1 MQKPITKSLFVDYCD
16 FEKLARWKVNNS
28 EVYKKIRKIESEEQ
42 EEHIMSI
49 GQAVEELVKKYLT
62 LKYQSVPVN
71 LMPEVKSD
79 KEIVDEEDEEQE
91 DFVYFPKGGVD
102 PWTVITHNTR
112 ATLEAIHNKEKIL
125 YQPGFMIDGCFVRA
139 DFMVLQDNGQYD
151 LIEVKAKSGIRK
163 EVSHEGNKS
172 KIGEIDDKFKNDTSF
187 QKWVINKTLEKE
199 GLPLL
204 GDVYL
209 YYLNKEYIKNGEID
223 PEQLVAKDQM
233 GIQTS
238 VLIAGEKKDK
248 EINRVDQFIAPQTIE
263 KLVEIMKKE
272 LRLSEEDFNKIHIF
286 PGNKYLNYFG
296 KKPNFGTICA
306 IPKMHYSKAPVVQN
320 LYFKDRLNL
329 LDLTEEEKDGFNSA
343 DSLGSVREFIER
355 YIHCTKTE
363 EVIIDK
369 DSIRKIIGDFKYP
382 ICFYDYETISVPIP
396 LFDNSYAYQQVPV
409 QYSLHKY
416 YEDGRM
422 EHFGGVL
429 VGQGERKIELIN
441 IENNPNQVESESEKI
456 ISGSYKDLLQ
466 ELLND
471 IGGHIDNS
479 TFIVWY
485 KPFENT
491 RNKEV
496 GKIFTD
502 IQDSFLK
509 INESTYDLMEIFSQN
524 FYFDLEFHGSNSIK
538 KVLPVMVPSMTYEG
552 MKVGN
557 GGVAMQKLE
566 KLINGEISDSTIR
579 MEAIKSLLLYC
590 GQDSLAMVKIF
601 ESLEKV

>member
-1 MQKPITKSLFVDYCD
+1 MKPITKSLFVDYCD

-62 LKYQSVPVN
+62 LKYQSIPVN

-91 DFVYFPKGGVD
+91 DFVYFPKWWVD
-102 PWTVITHNTR
+102 PWAVITHNVR

-139 DFMVLQDNGQYD
+139 DFMVLQDNGLYD

-172 KIGEIDDKFKNDTSF
+172 KVWEIDDKFKNDTSF
-187 QKWVINKTLEKE
+187 QKWVINKALEKE

-204 GDVYL
+204 WDVYL
-209 YYLNKEYIKNGEID
+209 YYLNKEYIKNWEID
-223 PEQLVAKDQM
+223 PKQLVAKDQIW
-233 GIQTS
+233 IQTS
-238 VLIAGEKKDK
+238 VLIEGEKKTK
-248 EINRVDQFIAPQTIE
+248 EIKRLDQFIAPQTIE
-263 KLVEIMKKE
+263 KLVETMKKE

-296 KKPNFGTICA
+296 KKPDFGTICA

-329 LDLTEEEKDGFNSA
+329 LDLTEEEKDWFNSA

-355 YIHCTKTE
+355 YIHCTKTG

-369 DSIRKIIGDFKYP
+369 DNIRNIIGGFRYP

-422 EHFGGVL
+422 EHFGWVL
-429 VGQGERKIELIN
+429 VWQWERKIELIT
-441 IENNPNQVESESEKI
+441 IENNPNQVESESEKV

-471 IGGHIDNS
+471 IGKHIDNS

-552 MKVGN
+552 MKVWN
-557 GGVAMQKLE
+557 GSVAMQKLE
-566 KLINGEISDSTIR
+566 KLINGEISDPKIR
-579 MEAIKSLLLYC
+579 MEAIKNLLLYC
-590 GQDSLAMVKIF
+590 GQDSLAMVRIF
-601 ESLEKV
+601 EKLLNI